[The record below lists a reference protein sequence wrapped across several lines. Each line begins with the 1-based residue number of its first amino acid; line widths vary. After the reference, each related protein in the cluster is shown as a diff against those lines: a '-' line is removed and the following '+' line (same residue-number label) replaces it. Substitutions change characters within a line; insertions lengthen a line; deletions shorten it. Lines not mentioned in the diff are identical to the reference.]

1 MDGLEVSAVE
11 FARRVGVSRAWIGK
25 LVKKGVLRKNASGM
39 LPLAEN
45 LEKYK
50 AYNESIDANKRK
62 IAPFDDERMD
72 DAGDSVALAFNK
84 AKLAEKTYQAR
95 LKELDYKVR
104 TGELLEREKVDA
116 EAAWLA
122 EQVRSKLNSIPP
134 RISSMC
140 EGRIARDIEEIISDA
155 INDALK
161 DLQKL
166 KYEGGND
173 SERD

>member
-1 MDGLEVSAVE
+1 MEGLAVSMAE
-11 FARRVGVSRAWIGK
+11 FARRVGVTRAWIGK
-25 LVKKGVLRKNASGM
+25 LVKKGVLKRDASGQF
-39 LPLAEN
+39 PLKEN
-45 LEKYK
+45 LELYK

-62 IAPFDDERMD
+62 VAPFNEESAMDE
-72 DAGDSVALAFNK
+72 AGDSVTLAFNK

-173 SERD
+173 SE